1 MQTPSTHSP
10 RDTRR
15 VDMLAGCTPIAVEM
29 GHARTTLTLSIQRHR
44 KAQTSKSQFAAKPA
58 FTRQQVRKA
67 VAGVRA
73 AEAAVEAKYG
83 AAIPVRADA
92 AAPLLMAAE

>member
-1 MQTPSTHSP
+1 MHITTQT

-15 VDMLAGCTPIAVEM
+15 VDMLAGCTPIAVAM
-29 GHARTTLTLSIQRHR
+29 INARTTLTLSIQRHR
-44 KAQTSKSQFAAKPA
+44 KAQRATFSLAAKPD

-83 AAIPVRADA
+83 AAIPVRVAVA
-92 AAPLLMAAE
+92 ERMAVAS

>member
-1 MQTPSTHSP
+1 MHATTQT

-15 VDMLAGCTPIAVEM
+15 VDMLAGCTPIAVAM
-29 GHARTTLTLSIQRHR
+29 INARTTLTLSIQRHR

-83 AAIPVRADA
+83 AAIPVRAA
-92 AAPLLMAAE
+92 AAERMAVAS